1 MLTTKVLCHEI
12 LAAENILLL
21 HYNYFGTVWLALRLL
36 VLKQIQLKTTAVN
49 LLDIVFFFHSY
60 KNTSK
65 CESTASWPS
74 SYAFSSMTKIIDAV
88 WRKWDS
94 VGFHRK

>member
-49 LLDIVFFFHSY
+49 LLDIFFFFIHIKTPQNVSLLHLGHLHM
-60 KNTSK
+60 
-65 CESTASWPS
+65 PS
-74 SYAFSSMTKIIDAV
+74 AQ
-88 WRKWDS
+88 
-94 VGFHRK
+94 